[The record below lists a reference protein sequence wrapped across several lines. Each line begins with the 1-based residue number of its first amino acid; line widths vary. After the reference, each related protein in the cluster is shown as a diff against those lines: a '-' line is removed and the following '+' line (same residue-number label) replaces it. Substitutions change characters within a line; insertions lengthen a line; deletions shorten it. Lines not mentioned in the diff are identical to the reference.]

1 MKAVNAMHDKEGYS
15 KSYYNASV
23 AKPKDMSALKVTSA
37 GIHKDSAF
45 SIKQLKEELLAHS
58 FKVGHRKE
66 IDQFDSANAKLFK
79 KHTG

>member
-1 MKAVNAMHDKEGYS
+1 MPNKDTLEVFEKNMKIATAMHDKEGYS

-23 AKPKDMSALKVTSA
+23 AKPKDMNALKVTSA

-45 SIKQLKEELLAHS
+45 SIKQLKEELLSHS

-66 IDQFDSANAKLFK
+66 QD
-79 KHTG
+79 